1 MNRPSEPLHGAI
13 GDAARESEDE
23 NSIAGRIRRQL
34 LDEVVRERLMS
45 SDLTT
50 YARRGTY

>member
-1 MNRPSEPLHGAI
+1 MNKPSESVRHAPSVVVYEIHTQ
-13 GDAARESEDE
+13 E
-23 NSIAGRIRRQL
+23 SIAGRIRREL
-34 LDEVVRERLMS
+34 LDEVVREKLMS

>member
-1 MNRPSEPLHGAI
+1 MNRPSEPVRGAI
-13 GDAARESEDE
+13 GNVARDSEDDD
-23 NSIAGRIRRQL
+23 SIAGRIRRQL
-34 LDEVVRERLMS
+34 LDEVVREKLMS